1 MVSSSLV
8 SSVRGA
14 LRGAGADWVDID
26 IGGVTLRVNVPNADI
41 GAVGDTVRLHTSLQ
55 VREDSLTLF
64 GFLSADE
71 RQTFETLIGISRI
84 GPRLALAMLTRFEPA
99 DLAAAVEAADTK
111 ALASVPG
118 IGARTASRIV
128 LELKGKLELDFA
140 ETPATSADAELVDAL
155 TALGYSESEAR
166 EAAANASADL
176 PEEERLRAA
185 LGFFAGG

>member
-140 ETPATSADAELVDAL
+140 ETPATSAEDRKSVV
-155 TALGYSESEAR
+155 
-166 EAAANASADL
+166 
-176 PEEERLRAA
+176 
-185 LGFFAGG
+185 